1 MADDRMDQKLH
12 DFYALLHRR
21 DRAAPVPD
29 VRPPPAPRRFGLMMA
44 VAAAVA
50 VIAIAVWLFAPFGK
64 ATIASSTVELRRDP
78 LPSVASV
85 ALPPV
90 KPAVM
95 EAPQIPMPAPTPT
108 PVQTA
113 VVVPPPQEALVRP
126 LKPEAPRPE
135 APTVPAW
142 IRYAVPAPPKDAR
155 PRIAI
160 VIDDLG
166 LDRRRTERAIALPG
180 PLTLSFLAYAGD
192 LPRQAEAAH
201 RGGHELMLHVPMEPV
216 GKVLDTGP
224 NELDVGLSQEELLQR
239 LRWDLGRFD
248 GYVGINNHMGSK
260 FTSDSA
266 SMRPVMEEL
275 HRRGLLFLN
284 SRTIGSTTGIDLA
297 RELGVPHAGRD
308 VFLDND
314 VTTTAISAQFV
325 ELERIA
331 KRNGSAIAIGH
342 PHDQTMDV
350 LQKWLDEAPGR
361 GFVLVPVST
370 IVRERGGVTG

>member
-1 MADDRMDQKLH
+1 MDQKLH

-21 DRAAPVPD
+21 DRAATAATD
-29 VRPPPAPRRFGLMMA
+29 VRPPRSRRVWPLM
-44 VAAAVA
+44 VALAAVG
-50 VIAIAVWLFAPFGK
+50 VIAGAVWVIAPFGR
-64 ATIASSTVELRRDP
+64 ATVLSSTVELRRDP

-85 ALPPV
+85 ALPPL
-90 KPAVM
+90 KPAAS
-95 EAPQIPMPAPTPT
+95 EAPTLPAPPT
-108 PVQTA
+108 QIA
-113 VVVPPPQEALVRP
+113 VVPPPQEALVRP
-126 LKPEAPRPE
+126 IKPEAPPI
-135 APTVPAW
+135 PAW

-180 PLTLSFLAYAGD
+180 PLTLSFLAYASD
-192 LPRQAEAAH
+192 LPKQAEAAH
-201 RGGHELMLHVPMEPV
+201 RGGHELLLHVPMEPV

-224 NELDVGLSQEELLQR
+224 NELDVGLSQDELLQR

-248 GYVGINNHMGSK
+248 GYVGINNHMGSR

-275 HRRGLLFLN
+275 HRRGLLFLD
-284 SRTIGSTTGIDLA
+284 SRTIGSTTGMDLA
-297 RELGVPHAGRD
+297 KELGVPHAGRD
-308 VFLDND
+308 IFLDND
-314 VTTTAISAQFV
+314 VSTAAISAQFA
-325 ELERIA
+325 ELERVA

-342 PHDQTMDV
+342 PHDQTLDV

-361 GFVLVPVST
+361 GFVLVPVSA
-370 IVRERGGVTG
+370 IVRERGVTG

>member
-1 MADDRMDQKLH
+1 MDQKLH

-21 DRAAPVPD
+21 DRAAPVPV
-29 VRPPPAPRRFGLMMA
+29 VRPPAPRRLGLLM
-44 VAAAVA
+44 AAAAAIAIV
-50 VIAIAVWLFAPFGK
+50 AIAVWLFAPFGK

-90 KPAVM
+90 KPAVIA
-95 EAPQIPMPAPTPT
+95 APQIPMPAST

-113 VVVPPPQEALVRP
+113 AVVPPPQEALVRP
-126 LKPEAPRPE
+126 LKPEAPKPE
-135 APTVPAW
+135 ALTVPAW

-180 PLTLSFLAYAGD
+180 PLTLSFLAYAAD

-224 NELDVGLSQEELLQR
+224 NELDVGLSQDELLQR

-260 FTSDSA
+260 FTSDTA

-275 HRRGLLFLN
+275 RRRGLLFLD
-284 SRTIGSTTGIDLA
+284 SRTIGSTTGMDLA

-314 VTTTAISAQFV
+314 VTTAAISTQFA
-325 ELERIA
+325 ELERVA

-370 IVRERGGVTG
+370 IVKERGGVAG